1 MYGKRILILIPHPDD
16 EVVGCCAA
24 IGRAVERGAEVYGL
38 YLTTGVPAREVLWP
52 WQRGGHAAWVAR
64 RQAEARQVA
73 KRLGIEP
80 WAFLD
85 IPTRRLKNNLGLAR
99 DTARG
104 TIAALGIDR
113 VWVPAYEGGHQDHD
127 SANALASTI
136 GDLAEVWE
144 FAEYNF
150 AGGQVRAQEFPRA
163 VGDEVTL
170 TLSAAEMAAKRDALA
185 LYPSETGN
193 LTYVGTAREC
203 FRQQAIYEYARPP
216 HPGRCFYQR
225 FQWVPFR
232 HPRIDFT
239 TPTEVCATLKQFLRE
254 VAIPLKSPA

>member
-1 MYGKRILILIPHPDD
+1 MYGKRIVILIPHPDD

-24 IGRAVERGAEVYGL
+24 IGRARDRGAEVFGL
-38 YLTTGVPAREVLWP
+38 YLTTGVPAPDLLWP
-52 WQRGGHAAWVAR
+52 WQRRGHAAWVLRRREEAR
-64 RQAEARQVA
+64 RVA

-85 IPTRRLKNNLGLAR
+85 IPTRQLKDHLGLAR
-99 DTARG
+99 ATARG
-104 TIAALGIDR
+104 AIAALGVDM

-127 SANALASTI
+127 SANALASTV

-144 FAEYNF
+144 FAEYNHA
-150 AGGQVRAQEFPRA
+150 AGRVQAQSFP
-163 VGDEVTL
+163 VTGYGEVTL
-170 TLSAAEMAAKRDALA
+170 TLSSAEIEAKRQALA

-193 LTYVGTAREC
+193 LSYVGTAREC
-203 FRQQAIYEYARPP
+203 FRPQAAYDYSRPP
-216 HPGRCFYQR
+216 HVGPCFYQR

-239 TPTEVCATLKQFLRE
+239 TPDQVCQVVSGFLRE
-254 VAIPLKSPA
+254 VAIALKG